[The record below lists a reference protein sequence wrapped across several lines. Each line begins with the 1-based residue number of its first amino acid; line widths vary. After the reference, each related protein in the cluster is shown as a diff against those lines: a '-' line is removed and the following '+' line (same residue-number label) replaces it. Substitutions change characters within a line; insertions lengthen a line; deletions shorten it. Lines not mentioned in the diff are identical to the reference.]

1 MAPDINLPDAAFIH
15 GRVAAPDGRAVEG
28 AEVRVYEV
36 STQLTLCSEVEHAP
50 ASCPIPAALQAR
62 NTSDAE
68 GTVRL
73 ALPR

>member
-36 STQLTLCSEVEHAP
+36 STQLTLCSQVEHAP

-62 NTSDAE
+62 NTSGAE